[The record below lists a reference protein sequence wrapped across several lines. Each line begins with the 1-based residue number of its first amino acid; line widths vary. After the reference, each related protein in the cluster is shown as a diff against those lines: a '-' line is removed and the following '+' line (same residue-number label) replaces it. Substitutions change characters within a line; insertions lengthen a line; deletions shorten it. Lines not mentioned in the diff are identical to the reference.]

1 MPLSDTQCKTAKPKE
16 KPYKLTDEKGLY
28 LLVAVSGGKWWRF
41 NYRFEQKHKTLS
53 MGIYPETSL
62 KQAREKRDEA
72 RKLVAAGVDPGVNRK
87 ASKAAKEGEIAN
99 SFEIVAREWHT
110 KQSTNWVDSHSEKI
124 IRRLE
129 SDIFPWLGHLP
140 ISAITAPEILETLRR
155 IEDRGAI
162 ETSKL

>member
-53 MGIYPETSL
+53 MGTYPETSL

-72 RKLVAAGVDPGVNRK
+72 RKLVA
-87 ASKAAKEGEIAN
+87 IM
-99 SFEIVAREWHT
+99 
-110 KQSTNWVDSHSEKI
+110 
-124 IRRLE
+124 
-129 SDIFPWLGHLP
+129 
-140 ISAITAPEILETLRR
+140 
-155 IEDRGAI
+155 
-162 ETSKL
+162 